1 MDRPGLHSGPSL
13 ERIPLPVVLVDTTKE
28 GFLFIR
34 KHNGEWKKYWFVLG
48 RTALCYYRR
57 EKELRPVGQIAMDNV
72 TLECRVNEWATK
84 SAAYCFQITH
94 PERPTTFLAS
104 ATLTE
109 RLEWLKSL
117 HRARLMQKPEAP
129 PAPPKLDFERAGF
142 KDDDSTETDTE
153 DEREED
159 DDPATLASALSAA
172 ILASPPTSPRI
183 EMAPPLLGSV
193 DSNTSVTSSSSSLS
207 TASSLSSAASA
218 GAPGVGAAQLASAFS
233 LATQAASSAGPAP
246 ALFSS
251 AQAAKLHRPRTFSFT
266 GEKLIV
272 AYRYMKQGLTGQ
284 TSPPSVIYIPS
295 NNIYRRFTF
304 NVAIQKLL
312 KSYPSL
318 NTLNITDCKFGGDF
332 ELEYI
337 EICQKNP
344 SLTNLE
350 FRNTSGKRNVHDS
363 LFSVVSKLPI
373 HIRSLTLDNILSKDG
388 VSAVLQVLQTRQQI
402 TSIDLSNN
410 PFYTPQMTVLIK
422 CLSSTYLEHINLT
435 GCSVSDEQACL
446 LFAALAENQ
455 TVGSLNLS
463 HNHISRP
470 SVEHIAQ
477 FLHGNRNLTSLN
489 LAHNKLRRVDIIFSA
504 LSGTNQK
511 ELQVLN
517 LEDNKIGHASVYA
530 LCKFLQY
537 NHSLTDLNLAN
548 NKFREDD
555 GKMILMALPQNRTL
569 QQFKLSRTNKALGV
583 ISVGIA
589 AKDAEAI
596 EEILDRN
603 RIESV
608 QMNRGN
614 GDKRRTFGNFQK
626 DYSEY
631 LVQLMQMLCVPHAL
645 ADIEKKA
652 EYQQCLDFARACL
665 EKGYDEYK
673 VDEFTRNSHFKY
685 VIGQNVTFLK
695 HAAYLLALVGEIRL
709 RLQHLST
716 LEATKEGYLF
726 KRGGR
731 RKNWKKRYFSL
742 NGLFVFYY
750 VNHQQRTKRKGIIV
764 LEEASIR
771 LGSVHGMMA
780 KYAFEVVT
788 PNRIWILCCDSAE
801 DMDAWVDAIQK
812 VKEVQANKVLKS
824 QLEEIKNGVA
834 AFAGVYDTYNIKY
847 PDPHRKWILQWW
859 FPQCLEVLAFSI
871 LGEKQEAAAAVEGT
885 GNGTNSGREK
895 LSASTSSL
903 ESSLSREGKTSLSSS
918 SSRLSSGRRE
928 RNFIDKLINQFVVNS
943 GIAFYLLTGDYLF
956 DDKMVRSVDGV
967 FQPSLTLANHYKHIQ
982 FQHENM
988 QRLQHLKSAV
998 HESLRSSVAKGPFD
1012 QQSVNALMQS
1022 YSAFKSAQSPE
1033 TPHKRPMMILNTL
1046 TQCLD
1051 LQGVLYTIL
1060 NELSD
1065 TVLNQLLFLNKHS
1078 IREISSQYS
1087 DMPSDGAEKNVSV
1100 RTVMAAWRM
1109 STRYQF
1115 VPYLSDP
1122 EDFIFFDLHN
1132 LPSDPGKAQKMMH
1145 ASVGHMR
1152 AADDFLVSLMC
1163 CSGLQS
1169 LQKPME
1175 RLLVAIH
1182 WLKMHWPGEEKQLFA
1197 MDERDSSMAVRLAF
1211 IVRAFLAPVKEAHI
1225 SMHNLDVYDYW
1236 TEFCRLATDVVSH
1249 IALSARQGISKQ
1261 HLQEPLELMTTMCTE
1276 AVRELVLTLYAPPP
1290 ASGVEGVAGSQIL
1303 HAARKY

>member
-1 MDRPGLHSGPSL
+1 
-13 ERIPLPVVLVDTTKE
+13 
-28 GFLFIR
+28 
-34 KHNGEWKKYWFVLG
+34 
-48 RTALCYYRR
+48 
-57 EKELRPVGQIAMDNV
+57 
-72 TLECRVNEWATK
+72 
-84 SAAYCFQITH
+84 
-94 PERPTTFLAS
+94 
-104 ATLTE
+104 
-109 RLEWLKSL
+109 
-117 HRARLMQKPEAP
+117 
-129 PAPPKLDFERAGF
+129 
-142 KDDDSTETDTE
+142 
-153 DEREED
+153 
-159 DDPATLASALSAA
+159 
-172 ILASPPTSPRI
+172 
-183 EMAPPLLGSV
+183 
-193 DSNTSVTSSSSSLS
+193 
-207 TASSLSSAASA
+207 
-218 GAPGVGAAQLASAFS
+218 
-233 LATQAASSAGPAP
+233 
-246 ALFSS
+246 
-251 AQAAKLHRPRTFSFT
+251 
-266 GEKLIV
+266 
-272 AYRYMKQGLTGQ
+272 MKQGLTGQ

-373 HIRSLTLDNILSKDG
+373 HIRSLTLDNILSK
-388 VSAVLQVLQTRQQI
+388 VLQTRQQI

-477 FLHGNRNLTSLN
+477 FL
-489 LAHNKLRRVDIIFSA
+489 LRRVDIIFSA

-665 EKGYDEYK
+665 EKGYD

-903 ESSLSREGKTSLSSS
+903 ESSLSREGK
-918 SSRLSSGRRE
+918 

-982 FQHENM
+982 
-988 QRLQHLKSAV
+988 HLKSAV

-1033 TPHKRPMMILNTL
+1033 TPHK
-1046 TQCLD
+1046 CLD

>member
-109 RLEWLKSL
+109 R
-117 HRARLMQKPEAP
+117 ARLMQKPEAP
-129 PAPPKLDFERAGF
+129 PAPPKLDLERAGF

-373 HIRSLTLDNILSKDG
+373 HIRSLTLDNILSK
-388 VSAVLQVLQTRQQI
+388 VLQTRQQI

-446 LFAALAENQ
+446 LFAA
-455 TVGSLNLS
+455 
-463 HNHISRP
+463 
-470 SVEHIAQ
+470 
-477 FLHGNRNLTSLN
+477 
-489 LAHNKLRRVDIIFSA
+489 
-504 LSGTNQK
+504 
-511 ELQVLN
+511 
-517 LEDNKIGHASVYA
+517 
-530 LCKFLQY
+530 
-537 NHSLTDLNLAN
+537 
-548 NKFREDD
+548 
-555 GKMILMALPQNRTL
+555 
-569 QQFKLSRTNKALGV
+569 
-583 ISVGIA
+583 
-589 AKDAEAI
+589 
-596 EEILDRN
+596 
-603 RIESV
+603 
-608 QMNRGN
+608 
-614 GDKRRTFGNFQK
+614 
-626 DYSEY
+626 
-631 LVQLMQMLCVPHAL
+631 
-645 ADIEKKA
+645 
-652 EYQQCLDFARACL
+652 
-665 EKGYDEYK
+665 
-673 VDEFTRNSHFKY
+673 
-685 VIGQNVTFLK
+685 
-695 HAAYLLALVGEIRL
+695 
-709 RLQHLST
+709 
-716 LEATKEGYLF
+716 
-726 KRGGR
+726 
-731 RKNWKKRYFSL
+731 
-742 NGLFVFYY
+742 
-750 VNHQQRTKRKGIIV
+750 RTKRKGIIV

-956 DDKMVRSVDGV
+956 DDEMVRSVDGV

-1033 TPHKRPMMILNTL
+1033 TPHK
-1046 TQCLD
+1046 
-1051 LQGVLYTIL
+1051 
-1060 NELSD
+1060 
-1065 TVLNQLLFLNKHS
+1065 
-1078 IREISSQYS
+1078 
-1087 DMPSDGAEKNVSV
+1087 
-1100 RTVMAAWRM
+1100 
-1109 STRYQF
+1109 
-1115 VPYLSDP
+1115 
-1122 EDFIFFDLHN
+1122 
-1132 LPSDPGKAQKMMH
+1132 
-1145 ASVGHMR
+1145 
-1152 AADDFLVSLMC
+1152 
-1163 CSGLQS
+1163 
-1169 LQKPME
+1169 
-1175 RLLVAIH
+1175 
-1182 WLKMHWPGEEKQLFA
+1182 
-1197 MDERDSSMAVRLAF
+1197 
-1211 IVRAFLAPVKEAHI
+1211 
-1225 SMHNLDVYDYW
+1225 
-1236 TEFCRLATDVVSH
+1236 
-1249 IALSARQGISKQ
+1249 
-1261 HLQEPLELMTTMCTE
+1261 
-1276 AVRELVLTLYAPPP
+1276 
-1290 ASGVEGVAGSQIL
+1290 
-1303 HAARKY
+1303 